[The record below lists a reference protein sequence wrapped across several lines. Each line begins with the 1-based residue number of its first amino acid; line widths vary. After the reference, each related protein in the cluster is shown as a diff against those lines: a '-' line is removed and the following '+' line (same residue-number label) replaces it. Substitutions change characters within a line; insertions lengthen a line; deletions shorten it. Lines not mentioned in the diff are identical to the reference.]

1 LLRYTCLKE
10 YDVDYSGDVSADE
23 VFLRVIGDRQYLVS
37 IMDHNIS
44 DMPIAL
50 AVVPTRKFEVYESNI

>member
-1 LLRYTCLKE
+1 MGYI
-10 YDVDYSGDVSADE
+10 SADE

-37 IMDHNIS
+37 IMDHNIA

-50 AVVPTRKFEVYESNI
+50 AVIPTRKFEVYESNIRICF